1 MSIRV
6 TLLSLIVV
14 GLVIYAWRDWFY
26 ALCGAILMMALVEHP
41 DMPKNILGIQGFN
54 PWNALMLSILMAW
67 LVQRRGE
74 GIVWDMPRYLSGML
88 LLYLLV
94 IIVGWIRMMLDRS
107 YLKYDT
113 GELISEHLINTIKWV
128 LPGLLLFDGAR
139 TRRRIVVAMVSILGV
154 YLLLGAQ
161 VIRWMPVDSA
171 LSGDSLTARSHKIIL
186 NEIGYHAV
194 NMSMMLSGASWAAL
208 ATLPLVSSRRGK
220 VLIVLV
226 FLAIAY
232 GQALTGGRMG
242 YVTWGI
248 VGLSLSLIR
257 WRRYL
262 LLVPLVPIILSIA
275 VPGVMERML
284 QGFDQTNAA
293 GEARVNAYE
302 VTSGRNL
309 IWPYVVDKIQERPTW
324 GFGRQAMVR
333 VGLVDFLWAHYRES
347 FPHPHNAYLEMLL
360 DNGIVGFF
368 LVIPFYLVMLFLAV
382 RLFLDRQS
390 PLASAVG
397 GMTLALVLALL
408 VASMGSQTFY
418 PREGA
423 VGMWAA
429 IGLMLRV
436 SLERRR
442 VWAETAE
449 LAYAQP
455 AIAYGQM
462 SGLGNGLRNTTAAET
477 TIA

>member
-6 TLLSLIVV
+6 TVLSLLVA

-26 ALCGAILMMALVEHP
+26 ALCGAILLMAFVEHP
-41 DMPKNILGIQGFN
+41 DMPKSIMGIQGFN
-54 PWNALMLSILMAW
+54 LWNILMLSILVAW
-67 LVQRRGE
+67 LVQRRGQ

-88 LLYLLV
+88 LVYLLV
-94 IIVGWIRMMLDRS
+94 VLVGWIRMMLDRS

-128 LPGLLLFDGAR
+128 LPGLLLFEGAR
-139 TRRRIVVAMVSILGV
+139 TRKRVVVAMVSILAV
-154 YLLLGAQ
+154 YFLLAAQ
-161 VIRWMPVDSA
+161 VIRWMPMDSA
-171 LSGDSLTARSHKIIL
+171 LSGESLTARSHKIIL

-194 NMSMMLSGASWAAL
+194 NMSMMLSGASWAVL

-220 VLIVLV
+220 ILIVAAFLV
-226 FLAIAY
+226 IAY

-242 YVTWGI
+242 YVTWAM
-248 VGLSLSLIR
+248 VGLSLSLLR

-262 LLVPLVPIILSIA
+262 LLVPFVPIVLSIA
-275 VPGVMERML
+275 VPGVMERMM

-293 GEARVNAYE
+293 GEERVNPYE

-309 IWPYVVDKIQERPTW
+309 IWPYVIDKIQERPTW
-324 GFGRQAMVR
+324 GFGREAMVR
-333 VGLVDFLWAHYRES
+333 VGLVDYLWAHYRES

-360 DNGIVGFF
+360 DNGLVGFV
-368 LVIPFYLVMLFLAV
+368 LVIPFYLVVLFCAM

-390 PLASAVG
+390 TLASAVG
-397 GMTLALVLALL
+397 GMTTALVLALL
-408 VASMGSQTFY
+408 FASMGSQTFY

-436 SLERRR
+436 TMERKRVLAVMAEQELRR
-442 VWAETAE
+442 AQLVCTQAGAWEDTATARAE
-449 LAYAQP
+449 
-455 AIAYGQM
+455 
-462 SGLGNGLRNTTAAET
+462 R
-477 TIA
+477 